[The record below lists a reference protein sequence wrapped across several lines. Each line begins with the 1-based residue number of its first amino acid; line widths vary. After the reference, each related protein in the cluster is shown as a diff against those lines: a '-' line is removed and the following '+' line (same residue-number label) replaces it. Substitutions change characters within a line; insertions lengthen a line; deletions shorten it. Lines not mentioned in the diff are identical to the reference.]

1 MVTQGQNFVNVVK
14 ECPLRENSGCKI
26 EFATEPKFSR
36 IEFEGKDF
44 SGGKREVTM
53 GPNQIWSWISKH
65 TVAISQKM

>member
-1 MVTQGQNFVNVVK
+1 MVKKGQNFVNVVE

-53 GPNQIWSWISKH
+53 GPNQI
-65 TVAISQKM
+65 